1 MKTTGICPER
11 IPHNMKS
18 YLQELNMEMEEKK
31 SSRMNQ
37 AFLPMACASVFTM
50 IFLLWVIGGI

>member
-11 IPHNMKS
+11 IPCNMKS
-18 YLQELNMEMEEKK
+18 YLQSLNIEMEERK

-37 AFLPMACASVFTM
+37 AFLPMACVSVFTM
-50 IFLLWVIGGI
+50 IILLWLIGGI